1 MKKVSIIDYDGGN
14 LFSVVQACKSIGLD
28 ATITSDYNEI
38 LNSHGLILPGV
49 GSFPYAMKMLKK
61 KNLINPI
68 KDFISSNKPFMGIC
82 LGFQL
87 LFSQSEEFENCN
99 GLDVIRGTVRKFDF
113 KDKNI
118 KVPQIGWNRIYNQ
131 NGWKNSSLE
140 NIKQQEYMYFVHS
153 YYVDPLDKPNIL
165 TNTNYEGFEY
175 CSSIKKNNIF
185 ATQFHPEK
193 SGNSGIEIYRNWSK
207 LL

>member
-1 MKKVSIIDYDGGN
+1 MN
-14 LFSVVQACKSIGLD
+14 
-28 ATITSDYNEI
+28 
-38 LNSHGLILPGV
+38 
-49 GSFPYAMKMLKK
+49 MLKK

-118 KVPQIGWNRIYNQ
+118 KVPQVGWNRIYNQ

-153 YYVDPLDKPNIL
+153 YYVDPFYKKNIL
-165 TNTNYEGFEY
+165 TYSEYEGFEY
-175 CSSIKKNNIF
+175 CSSVKKNNIF

-193 SGNSGIEIYRNWSK
+193 SGIEGIEIYKKWSS

>member
-1 MKKVSIIDYDGGN
+1 MKKVSIIDFEGGN
-14 LFSVVQACKSIGLD
+14 LFSVIQACKSIGLD
-28 ATITSDYNEI
+28 ASITSDYNEI
-38 LNSHGLILPGV
+38 LKGDGLILPGV

-61 KNLINPI
+61 KDLINPI

-99 GLDVIRGTVRKFDF
+99 GLDIIKGSVRKFDF
-113 KDKNI
+113 KDKI
-118 KVPQIGWNRIYNQ
+118 VKVPQIGWNKIYNQ

-140 NIKQQEYMYFVHS
+140 NIRQQEYMYFVHS
-153 YYVDPLDKPNIL
+153 YYVVPKDKNNVL
-165 TNTNYEGFEY
+165 SYTKYEKFEY
-175 CSSIKKNNIF
+175 CSSIINNNIF

-193 SGNSGIEIYRNWSK
+193 SGIEGMKIYKKWSE

>member
-1 MKKVSIIDYDGGN
+1 MKKVSIIDYEGGN
-14 LFSVVQACKSIGLD
+14 LFSVIQACKSVGLN
-28 ATITSDYNEI
+28 ASITSDYNEI
-38 LNSHGLILPGV
+38 LKSDGLILPGV

-61 KNLINPI
+61 KDLINPI

-99 GLDVIRGTVRKFDF
+99 GLDIVKGAVRKFDF
-113 KDKNI
+113 KDKII
-118 KVPQIGWNRIYNQ
+118 KVPQIGWNKIYNED
-131 NGWKNSSLE
+131 GWKNSSLE
-140 NIKQQEYMYFVHS
+140 NIKQLEYMYFVHS
-153 YYVDPLDKPNIL
+153 YYVVPEDKNNIL
-165 TNTNYEGFEY
+165 SYTKYENFEY
-175 CSSIKKNNIF
+175 CSSIIKNNIF

-193 SGNSGIEIYRNWSK
+193 SGTEGMKIYKKWSK

>member
-28 ATITSDYNEI
+28 ATITSDCNEI

-99 GLDVIRGTVRKFDF
+99 GLDVVRGTVRKFDF
-113 KDKNI
+113 NNKNI
-118 KVPQIGWNRIYNQ
+118 KVPQIGWNKIYNK
-131 NGWKNSSLE
+131 NGWNNSSLK
-140 NIKQQEYMYFVHS
+140 NIKQEEYMYFVHS
-153 YYVDPLDKPNIL
+153 YYVDPLDKSNIL
-165 TNTNYEGFEY
+165 TNTKYEGFEY

-193 SGNSGIEIYRNWSK
+193 SGNRGIEIYRNWSK

>member
-99 GLDVIRGTVRKFDF
+99 GLDVVRGTVRKFDF
-113 KDKNI
+113 NNKNI
-118 KVPQIGWNRIYNQ
+118 KVPQIGWNKIYNK
-131 NGWKNSSLE
+131 NGWNNSSLK
-140 NIKQQEYMYFVHS
+140 NIKQEEYMYFVHS
-153 YYVDPLDKPNIL
+153 YYVDPLDKSNIL
-165 TNTNYEGFEY
+165 TNTKYEGFEY

>member
-1 MKKVSIIDYDGGN
+1 MKKVSIIDYEGGN

-28 ATITSDYNEI
+28 ANITSDYNKI
-38 LNSHGLILPGV
+38 LKSDGLILPGV

-153 YYVDPLDKPNIL
+153 YYVDPLDKSNIL
-165 TNTNYEGFEY
+165 TYSEYEGFEY
-175 CSSIKKNNIF
+175 CSSVKKSNIF

-193 SGNSGIEIYRNWSK
+193 SGNKGIEIYKNWSK